1 MVCNSDGKVNIM
13 SKVIDEETKA
23 RLQEILNNLVSPV
36 RLVFFTQKNACPACE
51 QQLELLKDLS
61 FLSGKL
67 ELVVYD
73 FVLHGDEAMSYK
85 IDKIPAT
92 AIIGTKDYGIRFYGL
107 TAGYEFSSLIE
118 AVLMVSTGSSGL
130 DPQLEELVKSIR
142 EPVHLQVMVT
152 LTCPYC
158 PRMVHVADQFA
169 FVNQN
174 VRADMVEA
182 SEFPQLAQR
191 YNVTDVPKTIINEAH
206 SFEGAVPAGTVYMEI
221 LKAVSPEEYNQLE
234 KAVREIQGTRKTG
247 LAEEKHEYEVIIVGG
262 GPAAMSAAIYSARKA
277 LDVALIAK
285 KLGGQIEY
293 TATIE
298 NYLGMPNVSGADMIE
313 AFRDHL
319 ENYPIAEALGTNVV
333 KIEMT
338 DKGFLVETNDNRQF
352 RARSVIYCAGKE
364 YNRLGV
370 PGEEQFIGKGIGF
383 CATCDAP
390 LYKDKRV
397 AVVGGGNSAFTSV
410 RDLLSFASEVHLIHR
425 RKEFKAD
432 AALVQEVLKMK
443 NLTVHTDTLVRSFFG
458 TDKLTGV
465 GLESVD
471 GKERFDLNVD
481 GVFLEIGLNPNTDPL
496 KTLVELNS
504 KGEVPVGRDQST
516 NIKGL
521 FAAGDVTDVEEKQI
535 AIAVGQGA
543 LAALAAHKYL
553 LQNQFTSSRIGPKEQ
568 WE

>member
-1 MVCNSDGKVNIM
+1 M

-23 RLQEILNNLVSPV
+23 QLQEILNNLISPV

-61 FLSGKL
+61 SLSSKL
-67 ELVVYD
+67 ELTVYD

-92 AIIGTKDYGIRFYGL
+92 AVIGKRDYGIRFYGL
-107 TAGYEFSSLIE
+107 TAGYEFSSLIQ
-118 AVLMVSTGSSGL
+118 AILMVSTGSSGL
-130 DPQLEELVKSIR
+130 DPQLEELVKSIK
-142 EPVHLQVMVT
+142 EQVHLQVMVT

-169 FVNQN
+169 LVNQN
-174 VRADMVEA
+174 IRADMVEA

-191 YNVTDVPKTIINEAH
+191 YNVTGVPKTIINEAH
-206 SFEGAVPAGTVYMEI
+206 SFEGAIPAGTVYMEI
-221 LKAVSPEEYNQLE
+221 LKAVSPEEYKRLE
-234 KAVREIQGTRKTG
+234 EAIREIQDTRKTG

-262 GPAAMSAAIYSARKA
+262 GPAAMSAAIYSARKG

-293 TATIE
+293 TATVE
-298 NYLGMPNVSGADMIE
+298 NYLGMPNVSGADLAE
-313 AFRDHL
+313 AFRGHL
-319 ENYPIAEALGTNVV
+319 EGYPIAEALGSDVV
-333 KIEMT
+333 MIRKT
-338 DKGFLVETNDNRQF
+338 DDSFVVLTDDDRQF

-390 LYKDKRV
+390 LYRDKRV
-397 AVVGGGNSAFTSV
+397 AVVGGGNSAFTSA

-432 AALVQEVLKMK
+432 AALVQEVLKVK
-443 NLTVHTDTLVRSFFG
+443 NLTVHTDTVVRSFLG
-458 TDKLTGV
+458 KDKLTGV
-465 GLESVD
+465 RLESVD
-471 GKERFDLNVD
+471 GKDRFDLNVD
-481 GVFLEIGLNPNTDPL
+481 GVFLEIGLNPNTSPL
-496 KTLVELNS
+496 KALVELN
-504 KGEVPVGRDQST
+504 KRGEVPVSKDQST
-516 NIKGL
+516 TIKGL

-535 AIAVGQGA
+535 SIAVGQGA

-553 LQNQFTSSRIGPKEQ
+553 VQNHLTNSKIGPKEQ